1 MRDDNS
7 TNKRDINQALAYYHE
22 NFDLVKSL
30 RDNEPSLYGELDSLI
45 QSTLAVLALWAG
57 IAIILN
63 SKFVGGL
70 LGILFTLLQISF
82 VKNVWTPKV
91 DSEDQVTNTL
101 LVLLQ
106 LVASVMMM
114 TGIKPDVVPPIRFKN
129 E

>member
-7 TNKRDINQALAYYHE
+7 INKRDINQALGYYHE
-22 NFDLVKSL
+22 NFDIVKTL
-30 RDNEPSLYGELDSLI
+30 REYEPSLYDELDSLI

-70 LGILFTLLQISF
+70 LGTLFTLLQISF
-82 VKNVWTPKV
+82 LKNFWTPKV
-91 DSEDQVTNTL
+91 DSEDQIISTL
-101 LVLLQ
+101 LALLQ
-106 LVASVMMM
+106 LVASVMIM

>member
-45 QSTLAVLALWAG
+45 QSTLAVIALWAG

-82 VKNVWTPKV
+82 VRNVWTPKV

-101 LVLLQ
+101 LALLQ

>member
-101 LVLLQ
+101 LALLQ